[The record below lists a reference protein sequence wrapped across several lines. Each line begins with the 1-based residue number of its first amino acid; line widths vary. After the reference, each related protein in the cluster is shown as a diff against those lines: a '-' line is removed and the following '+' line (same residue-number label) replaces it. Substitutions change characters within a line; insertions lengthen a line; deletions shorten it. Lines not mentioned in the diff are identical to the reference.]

1 MEDKKVKAQ
10 GAKKFE
16 NAVIAGQ
23 ESVEKAIEAGQETAE
38 KVVKVGQE
46 TVEKAAKAAKAGKES
61 AEKTARAGADALSSG
76 YDRYLALT
84 REQLEKVLPEAVGKF
99 DEFANLGKGTADAFF
114 KAGDVAAKAMET
126 VGEDV
131 VAYHRTVWDDGIANT
146 KALFGCK
153 TFEDVIELQAT
164 VARAQFDKFVS
175 DSAKFGELSLKTVNQ
190 ALKPISVSVN
200 EAIDRF
206 GKPIAA

>member
-61 AEKTARAGADALSSG
+61 AENTARAGADALSSG

-99 DEFANLGKGTADAFF
+99 DEFANLGKGTAFSNFLAPCALTFLSSF
-114 KAGDVAAKAMET
+114 HPRM
-126 VGEDV
+126 
-131 VAYHRTVWDDGIANT
+131 RNIAHHV
-146 KALFGCK
+146 LC
-153 TFEDVIELQAT
+153 
-164 VARAQFDKFVS
+164 
-175 DSAKFGELSLKTVNQ
+175 SA
-190 ALKPISVSVN
+190 I
-200 EAIDRF
+200 
-206 GKPIAA
+206 

>member
-10 GAKKFE
+10 GAKKLE
-16 NAVIAGQ
+16 NEVIAGQ
-23 ESVEKAIEAGQETAE
+23 DSVEKAIEAGQETAE

-46 TVEKAAKAAKAGKES
+46 TVEKASKAGKKS
-61 AEKTARAGADALSSG
+61 AEKAARAGADALSSG
-76 YDRYLALT
+76 YDRYLALA
-84 REQLEKVLPEAVGKF
+84 REQLEKVLPEVVGKF
-99 DEFANLGKGTADAFF
+99 DEFANFGKGTTDAFF
-114 KAGDVAAKAMET
+114 KAGDVAAKALET

-131 VAYHRTVWDDGIANT
+131 VAYHRTVWDDSIANT

-153 TFEDVIELQAT
+153 TFEDVIELQT
-164 VARAQFDKFVS
+164 TLARAQFDKFVS

-190 ALKPISVSVN
+190 ALEPIGASVN
-200 EAIDRF
+200 EAFGKF